1 MRSMGRCLAAAVF
14 VTGLL
19 ATLAMVPSP
28 ASAQCGMMGGGGHDH
43 SGMQGDKNAK
53 PSGSEKKLRQ
63 SIDRVLSDE
72 RGRALLSD
80 ALLNDRAFMESLI
93 QRLSA
98 IPEWR
103 AMAARQLSSPEL
115 SGPNEAERRVAPN
128 SDALTYACPM
138 HPDVTASGPGDC
150 PKCGMA
156 LVRKKSQHD

>member
-1 MRSMGRCLAAAVF
+1 MRFTGRSFAAAAF

-19 ATLAMVPSP
+19 ATLATDPSP
-28 ASAQCGMMGGGGHDH
+28 VSAQCGMMGGGGHDH
-43 SGMQGDKNAK
+43 SAMQGNKNAK
-53 PSGSEKKLRQ
+53 ASGSEKKLRQ

-103 AMAARQLSSPEL
+103 AMAARQLSSPDP
-115 SGPNEAERRVAPN
+115 SGPAGAERRVAPN
-128 SDALTYACPM
+128 SDAVTYACPM
-138 HPDVTASGPGDC
+138 HPDISASGPGDC

-156 LVRKKSQHD
+156 LVRKESQHE

>member
-1 MRSMGRCLAAAVF
+1 MRIMGPCFAAAVF

-19 ATLAMVPSP
+19 AMLATVPSP
-28 ASAQCGMMGGGGHDH
+28 VSAQCGMMGGGGGDH
-43 SGMQGDKNAK
+43 SAMQGNKTSK

-80 ALLNDRAFMESLI
+80 ALLNDRAFLENLI
-93 QRLSA
+93 QRLAA

-103 AMAARQLSSPEL
+103 AMAARQLSSPEV
-115 SGPNEAERRVAPN
+115 SGPTGAERRVAPN
-128 SDALTYACPM
+128 SDAVTYACPM

-156 LVRKKSQHD
+156 LVRKESQHE

>member
-1 MRSMGRCLAAAVF
+1 MRIIRRCCAAAVF
-14 VTGLL
+14 VTGVL
-19 ATLAMVPSP
+19 ATLATVPSSV
-28 ASAQCGMMGGGGHDH
+28 SAQCGMMGGSGHDH
-43 SGMQGDKNAK
+43 SAMQGNKNTK

-115 SGPNEAERRVAPN
+115 SGPTGAERRVAPN
-128 SDALTYACPM
+128 GEAVTYACPM
-138 HPDVTASGPGDC
+138 HPDVTASSPGDC

-156 LVRKKSQHD
+156 LVRKESQHE

>member
-1 MRSMGRCLAAAVF
+1 MRIMGRCCAAAVF

-19 ATLAMVPSP
+19 ATLATVPSP
-28 ASAQCGMMGGGGHDH
+28 VSAQCGMMGGGGHDH
-43 SGMQGDKNAK
+43 SAMQGNNASK

-80 ALLNDRAFMESLI
+80 ALLNDRAFIESLM

-103 AMAARQLSSPEL
+103 ARVARQVSPPEL
-115 SGPNEAERRVAPN
+115 SGTAGAERRVAP
-128 SDALTYACPM
+128 SGDAVTYACPM
-138 HPDVTASGPGDC
+138 HPDVSASGPGDC

-156 LVRKKSQHD
+156 LVPKKSQPE

>member
-1 MRSMGRCLAAAVF
+1 MNIMGRCCAATVI

-19 ATLAMVPSP
+19 ATLATVPSP
-28 ASAQCGMMGGGGHDH
+28 VSAQCGMMGGGGHDH
-43 SGMQGDKNAK
+43 SAMQGNNASK
-53 PSGSEKKLRQ
+53 PTGSEKKLRQ

-80 ALLNDRAFMESLI
+80 ALLNDRAFIESLM

-103 AMAARQLSSPEL
+103 ARVARQVSPPEL
-115 SGPNEAERRVAPN
+115 SGTAGAERRVAP
-128 SDALTYACPM
+128 SGDAVTYACPM
-138 HPDVTASGPGDC
+138 HPDVTASGPGEC

-156 LVRKKSQHD
+156 LVRKESLHE

>member
-1 MRSMGRCLAAAVF
+1 MRIMGRCFATAVF
-14 VTGLL
+14 ATGLL
-19 ATLAMVPSP
+19 ATLATVPSP
-28 ASAQCGMMGGGGHDH
+28 VSAQCGMMGGGGHDH
-43 SGMQGDKNAK
+43 SAMQGNKSTK

-80 ALLNDRAFMESLI
+80 ALLIDRAFMESLI

-103 AMAARQLSSPEL
+103 EMAARQLSSPAL
-115 SGPNEAERRVAPN
+115 SGPTAAERRVAPN
-128 SDALTYACPM
+128 GDAVTYACPM
-138 HPDVTASGPGDC
+138 HPDVTASGPGHC

-156 LVRKKSQHD
+156 FVRNESQHE